1 MTLDPKAR
9 YRVTITANER
19 EGRFLTDLAAK
30 RRVPLAGLR
39 HTPGRGYKIDA
50 YLLPRQMERLK
61 QAGYRFTI
69 HENIDQQDRQRQ
81 TEGRE
86 AAARRAK
93 RGRYGDVMW
102 AGGYLTV
109 DEVESVILSGSK
121 RFSKC
126 TERVTL
132 PHKTWEKRLCH
143 ALRIGEGSRRR
154 KRPAVCI
161 ISGVHGREWGGPDIV
176 VYFGLLLLTAYSEN
190 RGVRLGSKK
199 FTAEQI
205 RRLVRERN
213 IFLFPQVNP
222 DGRLYSMDRHPF
234 WRKNRR
240 PAPRGRAHRSVGVD
254 INRNFDFMWDFERH
268 FAPDTVGSSK
278 KPSDYETYIGPR
290 ATSEP
295 ETRNV
300 VWLLDHYPQI
310 GYFIDLHSYSETIL
324 YNWGSD
330 ENQSHDP
337 AMTFTNSSFDG
348 KRGRIHDAA
357 YREHIEASDERT
369 AIDLARAMSRAIA
382 RVRGRKYRVQ
392 QAVGLYPT
400 GGAAD
405 DYAYSRHIQDRS
417 KTKVLAFTIEWGRSR
432 CPTPFHPAYPE
443 MRKVMR
449 EVTAGLLEFCLRA
462 E

>member
-1 MTLDPKAR
+1 MARSRADR
-9 YRVTITANER
+9 YRVTITATER
-19 EGRFLTDLAAK
+19 EAKFLTDLAVK
-30 RRVPLAGLR
+30 RRVPLAGFE
-39 HTPGRGYKIDA
+39 HTRRGYSIDA
-50 YLLPRQMERLK
+50 YLLPAQMKRLAK
-61 QAGYRFTI
+61 AGYHFTV
-69 HENIDQQDRQRQ
+69 HENVEAQDRQRQ
-81 TEGRE
+81 EEGR
-86 AAARRAK
+86 AAATRRAK
-93 RGRYGDVMW
+93 RGHYGDVMW

-109 DEVESVILSGSK
+109 DEVEAAVLSGSK
-121 RFSKC
+121 RFSGC
-126 TERVTL
+126 TERITL
-132 PHKTWEKRLCH
+132 PHKTWEKRRCH
-143 ALRIGEGSRRR
+143 ALRIGEGRGRR
-154 KRPAVCI
+154 RPAVCV

-176 VYFGLLLLTAYSEN
+176 VYFGLQLLTAYSEN
-190 RGVRLGSKK
+190 RGIRLGTKT
-199 FTAEQI
+199 FTAAQI
-205 RRLVRERN
+205 RNLVKKKD

-222 DGRLYSMDRHPF
+222 DGRQYSMERHPF

-278 KPSDYETYIGPR
+278 KPGDYETYIGPR
-290 ATSEP
+290 PASEP

-300 VWLLDHYPQI
+300 IWLLDRYPQI
-310 GYFIDLHSYSETIL
+310 GYLIDLHSYSETIL
-324 YNWGSD
+324 YSWGSD
-330 ENQSHDP
+330 ENQSRDP
-337 AMTFTNSSFDG
+337 GMSFANPAFDG
-348 KRGRIHDAA
+348 KRGRIHDHV
-357 YREHIEASDERT
+357 YREHIAAQDERT
-369 AIDLARAMSRAIA
+369 AIDLARRMSAAIA

-432 CPTPFHPAYPE
+432 CVTPFHPPYPE

-449 EVTAGLLEFCLRA
+449 EVTAGLLEFSLRA